1 MTKKLYLNV
10 FAVVVLA
17 FTLISSADACV
28 SYNYGQ
34 GYGPTHGWN
43 GQPIR
48 LDYSMGGPNILINE
62 TTGLTVS
69 EISSRSYNAF
79 GYFTYNPAN
88 GAILE
93 EHGVTF
99 DNEGKAYIGEFETGE
114 RVGTWLS
121 TDNGKFYS
129 VPKLNESNQHR
140 ATYLGDTP
148 EGNLKIGLEGG
159 PKWSGTDY
167 REMVV
172 AFEPTEHAP
181 AGQPLP
187 GVFISALIG
196 LGLTGLA
203 GIKKHKKSLTGFYC
217 PFLSL
222 VCLKKIAIL

>member
-1 MTKKLYLNV
+1 MIKKLYLSIFV
-10 FAVVVLA
+10 FAVMALFVPNSTNAMVD
-17 FTLISSADACV
+17 FGYD
-28 SYNYGQ
+28 YGN
-34 GYGPTHGWN
+34 GYGASHGWN

-48 LDYSMGGPNILINE
+48 LDYSMGGPNIKVLE

-69 EISSRSYNAF
+69 HVSSREYNAF
-79 GYFTYNPAN
+79 GYFTYNPTN

-99 DNEGKAYIGEFETGE
+99 DNEGKAYIGQFEEGTH
-114 RVGTWLS
+114 VGTWLS

-129 VPKLNESNQHR
+129 IPALNESYDHR
-140 ATYLGDTP
+140 ATYLGDTS
-148 EGNLKIGLEGG
+148 EGHLKIGLEGG
-159 PKWSGTDY
+159 HKWSGTDY

-196 LGLTGLA
+196 LGLTGIA
-203 GIKKHKKSLTGFYC
+203 GIKRHKKSL
-217 PFLSL
+217 
-222 VCLKKIAIL
+222 